1 MWEKAQV
8 AQEHKPVS
16 STTCFTNA
24 RHVQLPAIHAL
35 KQEKSFPL

>member
-16 STTCFTNA
+16 SA

-35 KQEKSFPL
+35 KQEKIFPL